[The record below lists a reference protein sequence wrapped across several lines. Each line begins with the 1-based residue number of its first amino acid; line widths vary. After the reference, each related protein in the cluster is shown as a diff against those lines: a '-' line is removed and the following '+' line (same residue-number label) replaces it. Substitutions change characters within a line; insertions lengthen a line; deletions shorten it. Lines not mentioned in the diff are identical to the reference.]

1 MLVRIREIM
10 EEEDPKNRFNSS
22 CRVCLINNNEGIRMA
37 ALFATTYQ
45 SVSVSKM
52 LSSCTS
58 LEVAAGDGLPAL
70 ICTDCL
76 GSLISAYEFQI
87 QCQKTDRE
95 LRIELGMAVTI
106 CKIDETNFTIPTIL
120 PPSITDSAVKNE
132 ESDCSMSTNLTDA
145 VMDVNDALHCNS
157 INNVKENEFLPQESF
172 DVETK
177 EDLTNPV
184 TEELRMED
192 TAAVT
197 DSWSDS
203 EDDRPLKKTVSV
215 KTKKEFPCLVCKKV
229 FNKPYRLLR
238 HSNVHNVYGK
248 PFECEICKI
257 RFVSKSSLIRHAI
270 KHTDILT
277 DQTTSSKDKS
287 LGYECAECSRLFFKQ
302 ESLSAHLK
310 SHKEQMD
317 GKQYKCEYC
326 EKTFNKM
333 NMLTRHSMSHKEFK
347 HHKCNVCD
355 QNFSL
360 ASQLI
365 DHMNRHRGIKP
376 HVCHLCNKG
385 KSCEVYDALF
395 IFHKKRLFQAFN
407 NRVH

>member
-1 MLVRIREIM
+1 M
-10 EEEDPKNRFNSS
+10 EEEDPKNLYNSS

-45 SVSVSKM
+45 SIDLSKM
-52 LSSCTS
+52 MNSCTS
-58 LEVAAGDGLPAL
+58 LEIGPEDGLPTL
-70 ICTDCL
+70 ICTNCL
-76 GSLISAYEFQI
+76 GNLISAYEFQI
-87 QCQKTDRE
+87 QCKKTDRE
-95 LRIELGMAVTI
+95 LRIELGMPLST
-106 CKIDETNFTIPTIL
+106 CKIDEDRTLNIDFTIPTIL
-120 PPSITDSAVKNE
+120 PPISTESAVKNE
-132 ESDCSMSTNLTDA
+132 DSDCSMSVEMFVTNLSDE
-145 VMDVNDALHCNS
+145 VMDGKGEFKS
-157 INNVKENEFLPQESF
+157 INNVEENEVLKKESI

-177 EDLTNPV
+177 ELKSHV
-184 TEELRMED
+184 TEERLMDD

-203 EDDRPLKKTVSV
+203 EDERPLKKTVSV
-215 KTKKEFPCLVCKKV
+215 KTKKEFPCLVCEKV

-248 PFECEICKI
+248 PFECDVCKI

-270 KHTDILT
+270 KHTDILS
-277 DQTTSSKDKS
+277 DQTTSPKDKP
-287 LGYECAECSRLFFKQ
+287 LGYECAECSRFFFKQ

-310 SHKEQMD
+310 SHKQQMD
-317 GKQYKCEYC
+317 GKEYKCEYC

-333 NMLTRHSMSHKEFK
+333 NMLTRHSMSHDEFK

-355 QNFSL
+355 QKFAL

-376 HVCHLCNKG
+376 HICHLCNKG
-385 KSCEVYDALF
+385 KSCRIYVGYLNLT
-395 IFHKKRLFQAFN
+395 K
-407 NRVH
+407 